1 MRYTLFK
8 QKYGSPTSF
17 AKVNVTDELSIV
29 FEREGLK
36 GVLTAKLAN
45 GGGGV
50 FYSKIIDGVA
60 TFPREMLRGR
70 MTLSV
75 VTESGVIP
83 CVGLVAVDA
92 GSRTVVCPDPADIF
106 DRLYRCEQDISD
118 TIDALKA
125 LEGKYNAIV
134 ERLDKL
140 FSGYNM

>member
-36 GVLTAKLAN
+36 GVLTAKLVS
-45 GGGGV
+45 GGKV
-50 FYSKIIDGVA
+50 YYDKIIDGVA
-60 TFPREMLRGR
+60 TFPKKALKGK

-92 GSRTVVCPDPADIF
+92 GSRTVVYPDPSEVF
-106 DRLYRCEQDISD
+106 DRLHRCEEDISM
-118 TIDALKA
+118 TVDALKA
-125 LEGKYNAIV
+125 LERKYNDIIA
-134 ERLDKL
+134 RLDKL
-140 FSGYNM
+140 FSGYNI

>member
-36 GVLTAKLAN
+36 GVLTAKLVS
-45 GGGGV
+45 GGEV
-50 FYSKIIDGVA
+50 YYDKIIDGVA
-60 TFPREMLRGR
+60 TFPKEALKGKMA
-70 MTLSV
+70 LSV

-92 GSRTVVCPDPADIF
+92 GSRTVVYPDPAEIF